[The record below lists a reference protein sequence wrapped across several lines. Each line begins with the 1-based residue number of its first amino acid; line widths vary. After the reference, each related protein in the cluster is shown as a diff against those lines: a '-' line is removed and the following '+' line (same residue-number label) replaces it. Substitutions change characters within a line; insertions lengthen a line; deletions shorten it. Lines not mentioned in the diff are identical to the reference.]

1 MPLTGERE
9 FGPDEM
15 EGVIS
20 GLTPGQTYLFEIEG
34 STKIGSGQVK
44 SWKQKMP
51 IGGLFNKFIYESLV
65 FIRFV
70 DLSFRLLELLC
81 TFILESL
88 NLLPILKLK
97 NFYSNL
103 LLVL

>member
-20 GLTPGQTYLFEIEG
+20 GLIPGQTYLFEIEG

-51 IGGLFNKFIYESLV
+51 IGGMFNNYILSLV
-65 FIRFV
+65 FIEF
-70 DLSFRLLELLC
+70 C
-81 TFILESL
+81 M
-88 NLLPILKLK
+88 
-97 NFYSNL
+97 
-103 LLVL
+103 